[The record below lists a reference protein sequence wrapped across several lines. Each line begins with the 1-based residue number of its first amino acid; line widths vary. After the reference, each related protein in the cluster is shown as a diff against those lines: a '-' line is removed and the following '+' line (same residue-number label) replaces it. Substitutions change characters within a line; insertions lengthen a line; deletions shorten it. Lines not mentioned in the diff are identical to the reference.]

1 MAIIASQGVLGI
13 LSRAMPGQKRVDMI
27 TGCKIATRGRT
38 IRRTN
43 SEQIA
48 LSLDATTISIL
59 LAAGSMFILET
70 SIAVFSAAGNQR
82 GLEKVDLGVRI
93 GSMAFM
99 LRKKR
104 LDSSQFRPHYDE
116 CV

>member
-1 MAIIASQGVLGI
+1 
-13 LSRAMPGQKRVDMI
+13 
-27 TGCKIATRGRT
+27 
-38 IRRTN
+38 
-43 SEQIA
+43 
-48 LSLDATTISIL
+48 
-59 LAAGSMFILET
+59 MFILET
-70 SIAVFSAAGNQR
+70 NIAVFSAAGNQR
-82 GLEKVDLGVRI
+82 GLEKVDFGVRI